1 MKCETE
7 RKREGDKNGFLGK
20 SKRGLG
26 SGRAKRSGKISV
38 RFISGSA
45 VLQRPQQQSPRGST
59 NLTWAHYSRRLSVSF
74 LPLEKLRDSYNKH
87 ASIKARV
94 TERKGKKV

>member
-7 RKREGDKNGFLGK
+7 GKREGDKNGFLGK

>member
-45 VLQRPQQQSPRGST
+45 VLQRP
-59 NLTWAHYSRRLSVSF
+59 
-74 LPLEKLRDSYNKH
+74 
-87 ASIKARV
+87 
-94 TERKGKKV
+94 

>member
-7 RKREGDKNGFLGK
+7 GKREGDKNGFLGK

-45 VLQRPQQQSPRGST
+45 VLQRP
-59 NLTWAHYSRRLSVSF
+59 
-74 LPLEKLRDSYNKH
+74 
-87 ASIKARV
+87 
-94 TERKGKKV
+94 

>member
-7 RKREGDKNGFLGK
+7 GKREGDKNGFLGK

-26 SGRAKRSGKISV
+26 SGRAKRSV